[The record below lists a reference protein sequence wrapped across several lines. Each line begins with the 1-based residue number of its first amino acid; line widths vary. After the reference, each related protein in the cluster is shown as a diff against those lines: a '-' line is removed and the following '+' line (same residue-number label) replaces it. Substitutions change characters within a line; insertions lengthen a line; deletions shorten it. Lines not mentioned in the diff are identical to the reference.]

1 MTDIAPP
8 EKSLR
13 QRIVS
18 SMGLST
24 LQFASQVMLRLVSTV
39 VLTRLLAPEI
49 YGVFAVV
56 LLYRYLLEM
65 FSDIGI
71 RPVILTKEGET
82 DAAFLRT
89 CWTASVLRGIVIAL
103 LSCLIG
109 LVIAWLQSRGT
120 FVPENAYADP
130 VLPGAIA
137 ALGVVS
143 LIGSMQSMNRY
154 VYEREMTFGHVTLNL
169 ILSNLIGLISTV
181 ILAYWLR
188 SVWALVFGAYIQWT
202 FMTAYS
208 HVFFKG
214 PRMGVA
220 FDRHS
225 IGLIIARGKWI
236 IGHSSLTALSQAAD
250 RMVLGFVM
258 NSSMFGFYFIARQ
271 IVDLGSNFLTA
282 MHYQM
287 GLQVFTRLM
296 EQGVAAFRAKY
307 YRYRLFFDAL
317 AGLGAGAVFVT
328 AQLLVDI
335 VFDDRY
341 ADVAHFVR
349 ILVFALLP
357 IGILTLRD
365 AYNAERKFRHMT
377 LLSLVST
384 LTLWIGL
391 MVAVALGSIWGAVWV
406 IALHKF
412 SEALVLWWL
421 AYRRDWLV
429 IWREALVGVFFAVG
443 ALIGQ
448 AGLGVFAWAAGGAL
462 AAG

>member
-225 IGLIIARGKWI
+225 IGLIIARGS
-236 IGHSSLTALSQAAD
+236 GSS
-250 RMVLGFVM
+250 
-258 NSSMFGFYFIARQ
+258 
-271 IVDLGSNFLTA
+271 
-282 MHYQM
+282 
-287 GLQVFTRLM
+287 
-296 EQGVAAFRAKY
+296 
-307 YRYRLFFDAL
+307 
-317 AGLGAGAVFVT
+317 
-328 AQLLVDI
+328 DI
-335 VFDDRY
+335 PR
-341 ADVAHFVR
+341 
-349 ILVFALLP
+349 
-357 IGILTLRD
+357 
-365 AYNAERKFRHMT
+365 
-377 LLSLVST
+377 
-384 LTLWIGL
+384 
-391 MVAVALGSIWGAVWV
+391 
-406 IALHKF
+406 
-412 SEALVLWWL
+412 
-421 AYRRDWLV
+421 
-429 IWREALVGVFFAVG
+429 
-443 ALIGQ
+443 
-448 AGLGVFAWAAGGAL
+448 
-462 AAG
+462 